1 VTTSEFDEVKA
12 RLASLENR
20 RKIQDQNVEYDKRPT
35 LRQRTTADSSKTPGN
50 RSDTGSQGDDR
61 PTLKRRDQD

>member
-1 VTTSEFDEVKA
+1 
-12 RLASLENR
+12 
-20 RKIQDQNVEYDKRPT
+20 

-50 RSDTGSQGDDR
+50 GSDTGSQGDDR